1 MDKKNEGVLSR
12 VKREKKQK
20 KYKKGHEGLLFNL
33 FHVTTTEVAREYK
46 RDWLIKAIL
55 KKETEN
61 TVVTVQEQRFDHEL
75 ECQP

>member
-20 KYKKGHEGLLFNL
+20 KYKKGHEGLLFNRGLFNL

-46 RDWLIKAIL
+46 RD
-55 KKETEN
+55 
-61 TVVTVQEQRFDHEL
+61 
-75 ECQP
+75 